1 MRNKHASSIHKNI
14 VNQILLYAFK
24 YEHII
29 PKWVKKGKSNYMDT
43 ESYYIVVETDD
54 IYQEI
59 IRDVEKRFDTW
70 NYYERRRKK
79 NIICRKK
86 IQKGD

>member
-1 MRNKHASSIHKNI
+1 MRNKHASSIHLNI
-14 VNQILLYAFK
+14 VNQILLYTFK
-24 YEHII
+24 YGHMI
-29 PKWVKKGKSNYMDT
+29 PKWVKKSKFNYMDT

-70 NYYERRRKK
+70 NYNERRRKK
-79 NIICRKK
+79 LSVEKK
-86 IQKGD
+86 KQKGD